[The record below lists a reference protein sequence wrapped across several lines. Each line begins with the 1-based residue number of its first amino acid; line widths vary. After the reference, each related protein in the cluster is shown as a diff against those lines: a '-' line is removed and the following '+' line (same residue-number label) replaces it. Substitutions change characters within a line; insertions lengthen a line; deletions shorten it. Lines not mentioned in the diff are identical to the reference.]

1 MLPRVL
7 FAGMVL
13 VGRARAEYVK
23 PAGWL
28 SIDRERACQV
38 VRQAGRQGG
47 QAKAGLVDFSEYKCT
62 LYRVQ
67 SCRNKYEKSSYN
79 RYTYFI

>member
-1 MLPRVL
+1 MFIFDFLKGISQIQRNWNLLVKTVKHMVQVGIMLPRVL

-38 VRQAGRQGG
+38 VRQAGREVRQK
-47 QAKAGLVDFSEYKCT
+47 QDL
-62 LYRVQ
+62 
-67 SCRNKYEKSSYN
+67 
-79 RYTYFI
+79 